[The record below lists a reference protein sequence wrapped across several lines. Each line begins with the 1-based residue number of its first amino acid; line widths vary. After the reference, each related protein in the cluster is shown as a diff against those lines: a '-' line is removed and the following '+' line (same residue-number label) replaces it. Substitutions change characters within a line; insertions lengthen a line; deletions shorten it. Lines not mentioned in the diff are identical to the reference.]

1 MRAFLL
7 SLILVVMVIPARADD
22 TIASF
27 TGYLVDRDAVRMTN
41 KKIDIKLTRAAYN
54 RQLALRS
61 SAAFG
66 LISNDKLYEFDA
78 AGNKLAKSLITNSHN
93 DQMLFVMIR
102 GRLSDEK
109 IAVAQLSDISVQ
121 NF

>member
-1 MRAFLL
+1 MKALLL
-7 SLILVVMVIPARADD
+7 SLILMFIVIPAKADNA
-22 TIASF
+22 IPSF

-41 KKIDIKLTRAAYN
+41 KNIDMKSTQAAYS

-61 SAAFG
+61 DAVFA
-66 LISNDKLYEFDA
+66 LVSNGKLYELDT

-93 DQMLFVMIR
+93 DQPLFVMIR
-102 GRLSDEK
+102 GQLADEK
-109 IAVAQLSDISVQ
+109 IAVEQLSDISVQ